1 MYMSLNLITTYLSD
15 NLFLAKITKNQQNE
29 KVKKYA
35 MLTASKT
42 IKALEQNALEV
53 LKAHKTE
60 KLPHDCYVITDVS
73 VSPAET
79 EQAGAN
85 LSY

>member
-1 MYMSLNLITTYLSD
+1 MLIT
-15 NLFLAKITKNQQNE
+15 
-29 KVKKYA
+29 
-35 MLTASKT
+35 SKT

-73 VSPAET
+73 VFPAET

-85 LSY
+85 LSYWTCKQCFYPQVI

>member
-35 MLTASKT
+35 MLTTSKT

-60 KLPHDCYVITDVS
+60 KIAS
-73 VSPAET
+73 
-79 EQAGAN
+79 
-85 LSY
+85 